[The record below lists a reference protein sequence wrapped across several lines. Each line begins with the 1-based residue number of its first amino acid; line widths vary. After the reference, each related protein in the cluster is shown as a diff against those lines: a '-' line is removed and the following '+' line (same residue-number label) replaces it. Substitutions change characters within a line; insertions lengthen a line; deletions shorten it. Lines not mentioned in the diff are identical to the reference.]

1 MNDWDIPHTQ
11 GELIAEINSLEEKAR
26 RLKNRGG
33 EHEVRMY
40 RLYMD
45 LATHRRRLLEGLLAN
60 SSGPPSNSSGHR
72 VARRKL

>member
-26 RLKNRGG
+26 MLKNRGG
-33 EHEVRMY
+33 EHEVRMC

-45 LATHRRRLLEGLLAN
+45 LAAHRRRLLQGLLAN
-60 SSGPPSNSSGHR
+60 SSGPPSGRSDNR
-72 VARRKL
+72 VAKGK

>member
-26 RLKNRGG
+26 MLKNRGG
-33 EHEVRMY
+33 EHEVRMC

-45 LATHRRRLLEGLLAN
+45 LAAHRRRLLQGLLAN
-60 SSGPPSNSSGHR
+60 SSEPPSGHSVNR
-72 VARRKL
+72 VAKGR

>member
-11 GELIAEINSLEEKAR
+11 AELIEEIDALEKKAR
-26 RLKNRGG
+26 RLKGRGG
-33 EHEVRMY
+33 EHELRMY

-60 SSGPPSNSSGHR
+60 SSELPTGRPGNWTPKER
-72 VARRKL
+72 

>member
-11 GELIAEINSLEEKAR
+11 GELIAEIDVLEEKAR

-33 EHEVRMY
+33 EHEVRMC

-45 LATHRRRLLEGLLAN
+45 LAAHRRRLLQGLLAN
-60 SSGPPSNSSGHR
+60 AAVLPDGFSNSRTPRS
-72 VARRKL
+72 KF